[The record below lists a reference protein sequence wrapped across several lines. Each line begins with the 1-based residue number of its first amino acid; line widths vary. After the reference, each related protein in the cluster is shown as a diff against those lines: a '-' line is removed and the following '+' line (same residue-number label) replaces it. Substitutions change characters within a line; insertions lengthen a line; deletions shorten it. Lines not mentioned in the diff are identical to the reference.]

1 MTKTNV
7 MDHPRV
13 VAILDYMQDILDD
26 HPEQFQQ
33 MCDDVED
40 VL

>member
-1 MTKTNV
+1 MNI

-13 VAILDYMQDILDD
+13 VAILDIFQDRLNEDEE
-26 HPEQFQQ
+26 HFETL
-33 MCDDVED
+33 MNYVED